1 MWTPA
6 LSAMVRTLGSKR
18 GRKQDKETPGERG
31 EDALGPVER
40 TVKTEPAEFAEVLI
54 VKFSREKTKVT
65 RFLNNAVLFSGR
77 ETWAEAY
84 LGG

>member
-1 MWTPA
+1 M
-6 LSAMVRTLGSKR
+6 
-18 GRKQDKETPGERG
+18 
-31 EDALGPVER
+31 ER